1 MEIIAVKFG
10 VLNGL
15 RTFIR
20 IFFSCKITFA
30 RSRWVGWPGTLTW
43 RNNTIVVRGAN
54 LLQNCVTPEISFN
67 CFLSW
72 VQQYDLMYSLG
83 VTTRTLS
90 YEILR
95 AHGTYPRCSERKG
108 HCFATFQKYQLFF
121 VFIGIKSV
129 CFPLTLV
136 QKLGLPSKQ
145 LIMQASYVVKIKSIF
160 SNKEI
165 NCILIIAT
173 RISLTLLSIDI

>member
-108 HCFATFQKYQLFF
+108 HCFATFQKYQLFLF
-121 VFIGIKSV
+121 LSV
-129 CFPLTLV
+129 LNQFAFRWL
-136 QKLGLPSKQ
+136 
-145 LIMQASYVVKIKSIF
+145 SYK
-160 SNKEI
+160 NLAYRA
-165 NCILIIAT
+165 NN
-173 RISLTLLSIDI
+173 